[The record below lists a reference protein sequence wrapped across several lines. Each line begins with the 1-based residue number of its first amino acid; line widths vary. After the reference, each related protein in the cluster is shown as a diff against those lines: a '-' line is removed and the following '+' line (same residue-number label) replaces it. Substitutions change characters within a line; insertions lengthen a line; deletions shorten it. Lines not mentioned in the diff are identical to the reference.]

1 MESSVHTTG
10 PSPQGQGAGS
20 SPENSAMAIIGHG
33 VDIVEIARIARMLD
47 DHGERF
53 AERCFT
59 AEERAYADESDRVR
73 AERYAARFAAKEA
86 VLKALGTG
94 LRYGLTFPDIEVRR
108 TGEGGPVIHL
118 DGVALEMAERRG
130 ICKWHLSLSHAG
142 GFAIASVIAE
152 G

>member
-1 MESSVHTTG
+1 M
-10 PSPQGQGAGS
+10 P
-20 SPENSAMAIIGHG
+20 IIGHG
-33 VDIVEIARIARMLD
+33 VDIVEIARIKGMLA

-59 AEERAYADESDRVR
+59 SEERTYADESERVR
-73 AERYAARFAAKEA
+73 PERYAARFAAKEA

-94 LRYGLTFPDIEVRR
+94 LRYGLAFTDIEVRR
-108 TGEGGPVIHL
+108 TGEGGPEVQLH
-118 DGVALEMAERRG
+118 GVAEDMAQRRG
-130 ICKWHLSLSHAG
+130 ITAWQLSLSHAG